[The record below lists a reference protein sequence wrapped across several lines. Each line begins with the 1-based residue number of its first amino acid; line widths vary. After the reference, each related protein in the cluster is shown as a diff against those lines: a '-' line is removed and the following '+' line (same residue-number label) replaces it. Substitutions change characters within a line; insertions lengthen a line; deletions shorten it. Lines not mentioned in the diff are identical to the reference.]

1 VTLEVFTLS
10 RSDTSSTTPHKHTI
24 SHPDKTTSIITKN
37 KMTITDG
44 SGGEVGEAQR
54 QFAQHARKDEVKK
67 EIFNVDVWC
76 VIFEKVNKL
85 IVHFGL

>member
-1 VTLEVFTLS
+1 
-10 RSDTSSTTPHKHTI
+10 
-24 SHPDKTTSIITKN
+24 
-37 KMTITDG
+37 MTITDG
-44 SGGEVGEAQR
+44 SGDEVGEAQR
-54 QFAQHARKDEVKK
+54 QFAQHAGKDEVKK